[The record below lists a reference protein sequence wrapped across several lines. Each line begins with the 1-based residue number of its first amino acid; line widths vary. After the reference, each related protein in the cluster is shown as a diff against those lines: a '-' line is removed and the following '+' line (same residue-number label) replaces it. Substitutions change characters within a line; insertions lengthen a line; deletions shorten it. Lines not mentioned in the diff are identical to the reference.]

1 MPPYPHYFAGKLGQ
15 AISEGIPGNHH
26 SRNSNFPVN
35 VHGVLSLFHLNRIST
50 RWFLDVRNRYFTIA
64 AIAVIG
70 MMTTSCQLLI
80 DNRKTGKTS
89 VVVVPTDEWDALRG
103 EQMRPDITHDIAKEM
118 GISKKTI
125 YTHFNN
131 KETIIGVVTDHVFE
145 TVCHDIDA
153 ICDLNQNPIQEL
165 YAIKK
170 RVMQYMQKEKASPTY
185 QLQKYY
191 PAIYNNIKQRQFSY
205 MQQCVVKNLNRGLEQ
220 SLYRKNIEVQFVARI
235 YFNGITGIKE
245 ESLFPHTMY

>member
-1 MPPYPHYFAGKLGQ
+1 MKKNIILKATELFMKLG
-15 AISEGIPGNHH
+15 
-26 SRNSNFPVN
+26 F
-35 VHGVLSLFHLNRIST
+35 
-50 RWFLDVRNRYFTIA
+50 
-64 AIAVIG
+64 
-70 MMTTSCQLLI
+70 
-80 DNRKTGKTS
+80 KS
-89 VVVVPTDEWDALRG
+89 VTMD
-103 EQMRPDITHDIAKEM
+103 DIAKEM

-145 TVCHDIDA
+145 TVCEDIDA

-205 MQQCVVKNLNRGLEQ
+205 MQQCVVKNLNTGLDQ
-220 SLYRKNIEVQFVARI
+220 DLYRKNIEVQFVARI

-245 ESLFPHTMY
+245 ESLFPHTMYEGETLYEMYLEYHLRGIVTPKGRNILNQMIQSNQD

>member
-1 MPPYPHYFAGKLGQ
+1 MKKNIILKATELFMKLG
-15 AISEGIPGNHH
+15 
-26 SRNSNFPVN
+26 F
-35 VHGVLSLFHLNRIST
+35 
-50 RWFLDVRNRYFTIA
+50 
-64 AIAVIG
+64 
-70 MMTTSCQLLI
+70 
-80 DNRKTGKTS
+80 KS
-89 VVVVPTDEWDALRG
+89 VTMD
-103 EQMRPDITHDIAKEM
+103 DIAKEM

-145 TVCHDIDA
+145 TMCEDIDA

-220 SLYRKNIEVQFVARI
+220 DLYRQNIEVQFVARI

-245 ESLFPHTMY
+245 ESLFPHTMYEGETLYEMYLEYHLRGIVTPKGRNILNQMIQSNQD

>member
-1 MPPYPHYFAGKLGQ
+1 MKKNIISKATELFMKLG
-15 AISEGIPGNHH
+15 
-26 SRNSNFPVN
+26 F
-35 VHGVLSLFHLNRIST
+35 
-50 RWFLDVRNRYFTIA
+50 
-64 AIAVIG
+64 
-70 MMTTSCQLLI
+70 
-80 DNRKTGKTS
+80 KS
-89 VVVVPTDEWDALRG
+89 VTMD
-103 EQMRPDITHDIAKEM
+103 DIAKEM

-191 PAIYNNIKQRQFSY
+191 PTIYNNIKQRQFSY
-205 MQQCVVKNLNRGLEQ
+205 MQQCVVKNLHRGLEQ
-220 SLYRKNIEVQFVARI
+220 DLYRKNIEVQFVARI

-245 ESLFPHTMY
+245 ESLFPHTMFEGEALYEMYLEYHLRGIVTPKGRNILNQLIQSNQD

>member
-1 MPPYPHYFAGKLGQ
+1 MKKIIILKATELFMKLG
-15 AISEGIPGNHH
+15 
-26 SRNSNFPVN
+26 F
-35 VHGVLSLFHLNRIST
+35 
-50 RWFLDVRNRYFTIA
+50 
-64 AIAVIG
+64 
-70 MMTTSCQLLI
+70 
-80 DNRKTGKTS
+80 KS
-89 VVVVPTDEWDALRG
+89 VTMD
-103 EQMRPDITHDIAKEM
+103 DIAKEM

-191 PAIYNNIKQRQFSY
+191 PTTYNNIKQRQFSY
-205 MQQCVVKNLNRGLEQ
+205 MQQCVVKNLHRGLEQ
-220 SLYRKNIEVQFVARI
+220 DLYRKNIEVQFVARI

-245 ESLFPHTMY
+245 ESLFPHTMFEGETLYEMYLEYHLRGIVTPKGRNILKKLIQSNQD

>member
-1 MPPYPHYFAGKLGQ
+1 MKKNIILKATELFMKLG
-15 AISEGIPGNHH
+15 
-26 SRNSNFPVN
+26 F
-35 VHGVLSLFHLNRIST
+35 
-50 RWFLDVRNRYFTIA
+50 
-64 AIAVIG
+64 
-70 MMTTSCQLLI
+70 
-80 DNRKTGKTS
+80 KS
-89 VVVVPTDEWDALRG
+89 VTMD
-103 EQMRPDITHDIAKEM
+103 DIAKEM

-191 PAIYNNIKQRQFSY
+191 PTTYNNIKQRQFSY
-205 MQQCVVKNLNRGLEQ
+205 MQQCVVKNLHRGLEQ
-220 SLYRKNIEVQFVARI
+220 DLYRKNIEVQFVARI

-245 ESLFPHTMY
+245 ESLFPHTMFEGETLYEMYLEYHLRGIVTPKGRNILNQLIQSNQD

>member
-1 MPPYPHYFAGKLGQ
+1 MKKNIILKATELFMKLG
-15 AISEGIPGNHH
+15 
-26 SRNSNFPVN
+26 F
-35 VHGVLSLFHLNRIST
+35 
-50 RWFLDVRNRYFTIA
+50 
-64 AIAVIG
+64 
-70 MMTTSCQLLI
+70 
-80 DNRKTGKTS
+80 KS
-89 VVVVPTDEWDALRG
+89 VTMD
-103 EQMRPDITHDIAKEM
+103 DIAKEM

-145 TVCHDIDA
+145 TVCEDIDA

-220 SLYRKNIEVQFVARI
+220 DLYRQNIEVQFVARI

-245 ESLFPHTMY
+245 ESLFPHTMYEGETLYEMYLEYHLRGIVTPKGRNILNQLIQSNQD

>member
-1 MPPYPHYFAGKLGQ
+1 MKKNIILKATELFMKLG
-15 AISEGIPGNHH
+15 
-26 SRNSNFPVN
+26 F
-35 VHGVLSLFHLNRIST
+35 
-50 RWFLDVRNRYFTIA
+50 
-64 AIAVIG
+64 
-70 MMTTSCQLLI
+70 
-80 DNRKTGKTS
+80 KS
-89 VVVVPTDEWDALRG
+89 VTMD
-103 EQMRPDITHDIAKEM
+103 DIAKEM

-220 SLYRKNIEVQFVARI
+220 DLYRQNIEVQFVARI

-245 ESLFPHTMY
+245 ELLFPHTMYEGETLYEMYLEYHLRGIVTPKGRNILNQLIQSNQD

>member
-1 MPPYPHYFAGKLGQ
+1 MKKNIILKATELFMKLG
-15 AISEGIPGNHH
+15 
-26 SRNSNFPVN
+26 F
-35 VHGVLSLFHLNRIST
+35 
-50 RWFLDVRNRYFTIA
+50 
-64 AIAVIG
+64 
-70 MMTTSCQLLI
+70 
-80 DNRKTGKTS
+80 KS
-89 VVVVPTDEWDALRG
+89 VTMD
-103 EQMRPDITHDIAKEM
+103 DIAKEM

-191 PAIYNNIKQRQFSY
+191 PTTYNNIKQRQFSY

-220 SLYRKNIEVQFVARI
+220 DLYRQNIEVQFVARI

-245 ESLFPHTMY
+245 ESLFPHTMFEGETLYEMYLEYHLRGIVTPKGRNILNKLIQSNQD

>member
-1 MPPYPHYFAGKLGQ
+1 MKLG
-15 AISEGIPGNHH
+15 
-26 SRNSNFPVN
+26 F
-35 VHGVLSLFHLNRIST
+35 
-50 RWFLDVRNRYFTIA
+50 
-64 AIAVIG
+64 
-70 MMTTSCQLLI
+70 
-80 DNRKTGKTS
+80 KS
-89 VVVVPTDEWDALRG
+89 VTMD
-103 EQMRPDITHDIAKEM
+103 DIAKEM

-191 PAIYNNIKQRQFSY
+191 PTIYNNIKQRQFSY
-205 MQQCVVKNLNRGLEQ
+205 MQQCVVKNLHRGLEQ
-220 SLYRKNIEVQFVARI
+220 DLYRKNIEVQFVARI

-245 ESLFPHTMY
+245 ESLFPHTMFEGETLYEMYLEYHLRGIVTPKGRNILKKLIQSNQD

>member
-1 MPPYPHYFAGKLGQ
+1 MKKNIILKATELFMKLG
-15 AISEGIPGNHH
+15 
-26 SRNSNFPVN
+26 F
-35 VHGVLSLFHLNRIST
+35 
-50 RWFLDVRNRYFTIA
+50 
-64 AIAVIG
+64 
-70 MMTTSCQLLI
+70 
-80 DNRKTGKTS
+80 KS
-89 VVVVPTDEWDALRG
+89 VTMD
-103 EQMRPDITHDIAKEM
+103 DIAKEM

-220 SLYRKNIEVQFVARI
+220 DLYRQNIEVQFVARI

-245 ESLFPHTMY
+245 ESLFPHTMYEGETLYEMYLEYHLRGIVTPKGRNILNQLIQSNQDLSLIHI

>member
-1 MPPYPHYFAGKLGQ
+1 MKKNIILKATELFMKLG
-15 AISEGIPGNHH
+15 
-26 SRNSNFPVN
+26 F
-35 VHGVLSLFHLNRIST
+35 
-50 RWFLDVRNRYFTIA
+50 
-64 AIAVIG
+64 
-70 MMTTSCQLLI
+70 
-80 DNRKTGKTS
+80 KS
-89 VVVVPTDEWDALRG
+89 VTMD
-103 EQMRPDITHDIAKEM
+103 DIAKEM

-191 PAIYNNIKQRQFSY
+191 PTTYNNIKQRQFSY
-205 MQQCVVKNLNRGLEQ
+205 MQQCVVKNLHRGLEQ
-220 SLYRKNIEVQFVARI
+220 DLYRKNIEVQFVARI

-245 ESLFPHTMY
+245 ESLFPHTMFEGETLYEMYLEYHLRGIVTPKGRNILKKLIQSNQD

>member
-1 MPPYPHYFAGKLGQ
+1 MKKNIILKATELFMKLG
-15 AISEGIPGNHH
+15 
-26 SRNSNFPVN
+26 F
-35 VHGVLSLFHLNRIST
+35 
-50 RWFLDVRNRYFTIA
+50 
-64 AIAVIG
+64 
-70 MMTTSCQLLI
+70 
-80 DNRKTGKTS
+80 KS
-89 VVVVPTDEWDALRG
+89 VTMD
-103 EQMRPDITHDIAKEM
+103 DIAKEM

-191 PAIYNNIKQRQFSY
+191 PTIYNNIKQREFSY
-205 MQQCVVKNLNRGLEQ
+205 MQQCVVKNLHRGLEQ
-220 SLYRKNIEVQFVARI
+220 DLYRKNIEVQFVARI

-245 ESLFPHTMY
+245 ESLFPHTMFEGETLYEMYLEYHLRGIVTPKGRNILNKLIQSNQD

>member
-1 MPPYPHYFAGKLGQ
+1 MKKNIILKATELFMKLG
-15 AISEGIPGNHH
+15 
-26 SRNSNFPVN
+26 F
-35 VHGVLSLFHLNRIST
+35 
-50 RWFLDVRNRYFTIA
+50 
-64 AIAVIG
+64 
-70 MMTTSCQLLI
+70 
-80 DNRKTGKTS
+80 KS
-89 VVVVPTDEWDALRG
+89 VTMD
-103 EQMRPDITHDIAKEM
+103 DIAKEM

-145 TVCHDIDA
+145 IVCEDIDA

-220 SLYRKNIEVQFVARI
+220 DLYRQNIEVQFVARI

-245 ESLFPHTMY
+245 ESLFPHTMYEGETLYEMYLEYHLRGIVTPKGRNILNQMIQSNQD

>member
-1 MPPYPHYFAGKLGQ
+1 MKKNIILKATELFMKLG
-15 AISEGIPGNHH
+15 
-26 SRNSNFPVN
+26 F
-35 VHGVLSLFHLNRIST
+35 
-50 RWFLDVRNRYFTIA
+50 
-64 AIAVIG
+64 
-70 MMTTSCQLLI
+70 
-80 DNRKTGKTS
+80 KS
-89 VVVVPTDEWDALRG
+89 VTMD
-103 EQMRPDITHDIAKEM
+103 DIAKEM

-145 TVCHDIDA
+145 TVCDDIDA

-220 SLYRKNIEVQFVARI
+220 DLYRQNIEVQFVARI

-245 ESLFPHTMY
+245 ESLFPHTMYEGETLYEMYLEYHLRGIVTPKGRNILNQLIQSNQD

>member
-1 MPPYPHYFAGKLGQ
+1 MKKNIILKATELFMKLG
-15 AISEGIPGNHH
+15 
-26 SRNSNFPVN
+26 F
-35 VHGVLSLFHLNRIST
+35 
-50 RWFLDVRNRYFTIA
+50 
-64 AIAVIG
+64 
-70 MMTTSCQLLI
+70 
-80 DNRKTGKTS
+80 KS
-89 VVVVPTDEWDALRG
+89 VTMD
-103 EQMRPDITHDIAKEM
+103 DIAKEM

-220 SLYRKNIEVQFVARI
+220 DLYRQNIEVQFVARI

-245 ESLFPHTMY
+245 ETLFPHTMYEGETLYEMYLEYHLRGIVTPKGRNILNQMIQSNQD

>member
-1 MPPYPHYFAGKLGQ
+1 MKKNIILKATELFMKLG
-15 AISEGIPGNHH
+15 
-26 SRNSNFPVN
+26 F
-35 VHGVLSLFHLNRIST
+35 
-50 RWFLDVRNRYFTIA
+50 
-64 AIAVIG
+64 
-70 MMTTSCQLLI
+70 
-80 DNRKTGKTS
+80 KS
-89 VVVVPTDEWDALRG
+89 VTMD
-103 EQMRPDITHDIAKEM
+103 DIAKEM

-145 TVCHDIDA
+145 TVCEDIDA

-170 RVMQYMQKEKASPTY
+170 RVLQYMQKEKASPTY

-220 SLYRKNIEVQFVARI
+220 DLYRHNIEVQFVARI

-245 ESLFPHTMY
+245 ESLFPHTMYEGETLYEMYLEYHLRGIVTPKGRNILNQMIQSNQD

>member
-1 MPPYPHYFAGKLGQ
+1 MKKYIILKATELFMKLG
-15 AISEGIPGNHH
+15 
-26 SRNSNFPVN
+26 F
-35 VHGVLSLFHLNRIST
+35 
-50 RWFLDVRNRYFTIA
+50 
-64 AIAVIG
+64 
-70 MMTTSCQLLI
+70 
-80 DNRKTGKTS
+80 KS
-89 VVVVPTDEWDALRG
+89 VTMD
-103 EQMRPDITHDIAKEM
+103 DIAKEM

-220 SLYRKNIEVQFVARI
+220 DLYRQNIEVQFVARI

-245 ESLFPHTMY
+245 ESLFPHTMYEGETLYEMYLEYHLRGIVTPKGRNILNQMIQSNQD

>member
-1 MPPYPHYFAGKLGQ
+1 MKKNIILKATELFMKLG
-15 AISEGIPGNHH
+15 
-26 SRNSNFPVN
+26 F
-35 VHGVLSLFHLNRIST
+35 
-50 RWFLDVRNRYFTIA
+50 
-64 AIAVIG
+64 
-70 MMTTSCQLLI
+70 
-80 DNRKTGKTS
+80 KS
-89 VVVVPTDEWDALRG
+89 VTMD
-103 EQMRPDITHDIAKEM
+103 DIAKEM

-205 MQQCVVKNLNRGLEQ
+205 MQQCVVKNLHRGLEQ
-220 SLYRKNIEVQFVARI
+220 DLYRKNIEVQFVARI

-245 ESLFPHTMY
+245 ESLFPHTMFEGETLYEMYLEYHLRGIVTPKGRNILNKLIQSNQD

>member
-1 MPPYPHYFAGKLGQ
+1 MKKNIILKATELFMKLG
-15 AISEGIPGNHH
+15 
-26 SRNSNFPVN
+26 F
-35 VHGVLSLFHLNRIST
+35 
-50 RWFLDVRNRYFTIA
+50 
-64 AIAVIG
+64 
-70 MMTTSCQLLI
+70 
-80 DNRKTGKTS
+80 KS
-89 VVVVPTDEWDALRG
+89 VTMD
-103 EQMRPDITHDIAKEM
+103 DIAKEM

-220 SLYRKNIEVQFVARI
+220 DLYRHNIEVQFVARI

-245 ESLFPHTMY
+245 ESLFPHTMYEGETLYEMYLEYHLRGIVTPKGRNILNQMIQSNQD

>member
-1 MPPYPHYFAGKLGQ
+1 METFFVFKVSMYICTRIMKKNIILKATQLFMKLG
-15 AISEGIPGNHH
+15 
-26 SRNSNFPVN
+26 F
-35 VHGVLSLFHLNRIST
+35 
-50 RWFLDVRNRYFTIA
+50 
-64 AIAVIG
+64 
-70 MMTTSCQLLI
+70 
-80 DNRKTGKTS
+80 KS
-89 VVVVPTDEWDALRG
+89 VTMD
-103 EQMRPDITHDIAKEM
+103 DIAKEM

-145 TVCHDIDA
+145 MVCNDIDA
-153 ICDLNQNPIQEL
+153 ICDLGQNPIQEL

-191 PAIYNNIKQRQFSY
+191 PTIYNNIKQRQFSY
-205 MQQCVVKNLNRGLEQ
+205 MQQCVVKNLNKGLDQ
-220 SLYRKNIEVQFVARI
+220 DLYRKNIEVQFVARI

-245 ESLFPHTMY
+245 ESLFPHTLFEGETLYEMYLEYHLRGIVTPKGRNILNQLIQSNLD

>member
-1 MPPYPHYFAGKLGQ
+1 MKKNIILKATELFMKLG
-15 AISEGIPGNHH
+15 
-26 SRNSNFPVN
+26 F
-35 VHGVLSLFHLNRIST
+35 
-50 RWFLDVRNRYFTIA
+50 
-64 AIAVIG
+64 
-70 MMTTSCQLLI
+70 
-80 DNRKTGKTS
+80 KS
-89 VVVVPTDEWDALRG
+89 VTMD
-103 EQMRPDITHDIAKEM
+103 DIAKEM

-145 TVCHDIDA
+145 TVCQDIDA

-220 SLYRKNIEVQFVARI
+220 DLYRQNIEVQFVARI

-245 ESLFPHTMY
+245 ESLFPHTMYEGETLYEMYLEYHLRGIVTPKGRNILNQMIQSNQD